1 MIVRMVTYATNNMH
15 PIDNYNDTKTR
26 QDRMGVDTFFDY
38 MPLVVVLVWIALIA
52 LTFYFHG

>member
-1 MIVRMVTYATNNMH
+1 MN

-38 MPLVVVLVWIALIA
+38 MPLIAVLVWIALIA

>member
-1 MIVRMVTYATNNMH
+1 M
-15 PIDNYNDTKTR
+15 DEYNTTTGDTKTR

-38 MPLVVVLVWIALIA
+38 MPLIVVLVWIALIA